1 VIFHRREFSKR
12 IGATVEL
19 SLRGSHHPS
28 LKNYTGLDISQGR
41 DKKICGTTFGFIN
54 MSVEIEKSTMSV
66 QEENFILCLP
76 GVCVLWNAPRIKPDM
91 A

>member
-41 DKKICGTTFGFIN
+41 DKKICGTTFRETLN
-54 MSVEIEKSTMSV
+54 KSTFCGEPA
-66 QEENFILCLP
+66 QLCDA
-76 GVCVLWNAPRIKPDM
+76 GCWKIKGL